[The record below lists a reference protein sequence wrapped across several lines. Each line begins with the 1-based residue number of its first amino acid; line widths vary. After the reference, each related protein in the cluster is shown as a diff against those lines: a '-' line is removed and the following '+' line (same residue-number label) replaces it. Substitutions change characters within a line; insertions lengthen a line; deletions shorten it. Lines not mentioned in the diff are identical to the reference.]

1 MNVRELLRREIWSKR
16 ATRKILVGFGIAF
29 WIVTIGLGALFVV
42 ERSWVTPGERR
53 TGRDALMQ
61 IEALRNSGSISDEDF
76 DLRDKQVRGRIE
88 VAEKAARTYRDA
100 RIADSLD
107 FYLGETETV
116 RMNIKMR
123 NLREQRNLPIKQSQ
137 RELEEKISLMETQV
151 TQFLRS
157 ELHKALD

>member
-1 MNVRELLRREIWSKR
+1 
-16 ATRKILVGFGIAF
+16 
-29 WIVTIGLGALFVV
+29 
-42 ERSWVTPGERR
+42 
-53 TGRDALMQ
+53 MQ